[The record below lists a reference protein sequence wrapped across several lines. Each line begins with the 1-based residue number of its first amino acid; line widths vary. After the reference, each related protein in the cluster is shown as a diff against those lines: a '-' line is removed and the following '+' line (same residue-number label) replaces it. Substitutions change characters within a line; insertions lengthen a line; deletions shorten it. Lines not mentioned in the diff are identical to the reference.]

1 MYPFDND
8 EDSAEQISEV
18 NMARKRLKC
27 DTCLK
32 LYDLEWP
39 LSYESENILFKHALE
54 HNRNVCPERFLA
66 KSHYFLYDY

>member
-1 MYPFDND
+1 
-8 EDSAEQISEV
+8 
-18 NMARKRLKC
+18 MARKRLKC